1 MERGGLGRGRS
12 PSVKMERGER
22 TMTSRKILERIV
34 ERIESSE
41 HKVLFRKDFADFG
54 SYSQIGRCLKKL
66 TDDQKLIRIG
76 LGIYAKTEVYPEPP
90 FEGEIVL
97 CGYMPW
103 LAKEALRRMGVEVV
117 PAQCDR
123 DYAEGRTTQM
133 PTGRRLGIKG
143 RKITRRIGYKTA
155 YINYEYVN

>member
-1 MERGGLGRGRS
+1 MGREAR
-12 PSVKMERGER
+12 K
-22 TMTSRKILERIV
+22 MTSSKILEQVV
-34 ERIESSE
+34 ERMESSE
-41 HKVLFRKDFADFG
+41 HRVLFRKDFVDLG

-66 TDDQKLIRIG
+66 TDDRKLIRIG

-90 FEGEIVL
+90 FEGERVL
-97 CGYMPW
+97 CDYMPW

-123 DYAEGRTTQM
+123 EYAEGRTTQV

-155 YINYEYVN
+155 YVNYEYVN